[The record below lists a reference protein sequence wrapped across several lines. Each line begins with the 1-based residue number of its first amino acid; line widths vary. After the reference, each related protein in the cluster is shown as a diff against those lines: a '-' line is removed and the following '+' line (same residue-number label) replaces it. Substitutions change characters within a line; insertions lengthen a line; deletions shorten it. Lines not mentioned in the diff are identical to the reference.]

1 MAIRADV
8 LQNILSDADAAK
20 PVDGTRNVYEP
31 DAYSK
36 VMARNYALGLI
47 NEPQD
52 GYLKA
57 DIKEGEVE
65 FDEKGNLKKIGRMQP
80 KLIDLRR
87 YTANRYTKEV
97 FGVGN
102 AEGRRPGTYIL
113 LVLGNAI
120 VNSIANVRD
129 LPPTVKA
136 FRFRHQNG
144 EWVYEGAELLKSERV
159 QQMTASLN
167 PAAALTL
174 MQLINTNVTKS
185 AEVEGDSLDDIL
197 TKADIADE
205 PTAPAGAKEDSLADV
220 AKEEN
225 GNTQANGKNK

>member
-8 LQNILSDADAAK
+8 LQNILKDADAAK
-20 PVDGTRNVYEP
+20 PVDGTKNVYDP
-31 DAYSK
+31 DSYSK

-52 GYLKA
+52 GYLTA
-57 DIKEGEVE
+57 HIPEGTVE
-65 FDEKGNLKKIGRMQP
+65 YDERGNLKRIARMQP

-87 YTANRYTKEV
+87 YTANRYMKEV
-97 FGVGN
+97 VGVGQ
-102 AEGRRPGTYIL
+102 GRRPGTYIL

-136 FRFRHQNG
+136 FRFVYRKG
-144 EWVYEGAELLKSERV
+144 EWIYEGAELLKSERV
-159 QQMTASLN
+159 MQMTNSLN

-174 MQLINTNVTKS
+174 MRLINDNVEKS
-185 AEVEGDSLDDIL
+185 ADVEGDTLDDIL
-197 TKADIADE
+197 TKADLAEE
-205 PTAPAGAKEDSLADV
+205 PTAPAAKSEKSLADV
-220 AKEEN
+220 AK
-225 GNTQANGKNK
+225 G